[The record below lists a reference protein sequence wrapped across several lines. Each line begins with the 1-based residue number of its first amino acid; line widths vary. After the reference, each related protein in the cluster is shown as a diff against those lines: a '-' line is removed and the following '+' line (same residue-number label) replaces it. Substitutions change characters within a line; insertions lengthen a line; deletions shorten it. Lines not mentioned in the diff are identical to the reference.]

1 MSDVFSIDIPH
12 RKIMIKP
19 IKFVID
25 SVRRGKTSIY
35 EVWLRNT
42 IKNRVGNLRI
52 EHFIE
57 NIYLEN
63 ERKIFTR
70 KGIYGQN

>member
-1 MSDVFSIDIPH
+1 
-12 RKIMIKP
+12 MIKP

-42 IKNRVGNLRI
+42 IKNKVGNLRI
-52 EHFIE
+52 EYFIE
-57 NIYLEN
+57 NLYLEN
-63 ERKIFTR
+63 ERQMFTR
-70 KGIYGQN
+70 KGIFVQNRIKPITAMAEQ